1 MQYEL
6 VIVCLPQCSICY
18 PSFKFFAQRHVVV
31 GPTIH
36 RCHVPERLII
46 RTSVVVFAVRSQI
59 FVENVT
65 MWNQAT
71 LGPKKPV
78 VTISKSKKAT
88 TDRIQK
94 IGLSSH
100 RWIFW
105 ERETWWRIRR
115 DTLCV
120 CVNPVVCGNTES
132 LINSTLMVHFTVLY

>member
-6 VIVCLPQCSICY
+6 AIVCLPQCSICY

-71 LGPKKPV
+71 LGPKNQWWQSANQRKQPQ
-78 VTISKSKKAT
+78 IEF
-88 TDRIQK
+88 RK